1 MTQLLDTI
9 TARATPPGTGG
20 IGIVRVSGPQVRTIA
35 QGVLGCVPRPRQAT
49 VSPFLDGT
57 GDALDYGVAF
67 FFKAPAS
74 YTGEDVLELHGHG
87 GVIVIDQMLARV
99 TALGA
104 RLARPGEFTERAFLN
119 GKLDLAQAEAVA
131 DLIDSQT
138 TTAARCALRSLRGE
152 FSQQIGCLSK
162 IIAEFRMYVEANID
176 FSDEPVVP
184 LESAQAQERMDKAQ
198 AQLSTLLDRARPGAL
213 LARGASVVLS
223 GAPNAGKSSLLNVLA
238 RMERAIVSATPGTT
252 RDLIEAT
259 VDIDGLAVCLTDT
272 AGLRNSADEIEAE
285 GARRAS
291 AAIETADLV
300 LELIDDSDPVDLANR
315 VESQAGGERAPLFV
329 LNKCDLSGRPFGP
342 AKMDDGRPGV
352 AICATTGPGI
362 ASLGQAIKSHLGYV
376 DKGEDLIMARR
387 RHLYAL
393 QRAMEHLNKAQDHIG
408 IAMELLAEELRL
420 VQQALGEITGEVTVE
435 DLLGQIFSSFCIGK

>member
-9 TARATPPGTGG
+9 TARATPPGASG
-20 IGIVRVSGPQVRTIA
+20 IGIVRISGPKA
-35 QGVLGCVPRPRQAT
+35 QGIARGMLGSVPKPRQAI
-49 VSPFLDGT
+49 VGPFLDGT
-57 GDALDYGVAF
+57 GDPLDYGLAI
-67 FFKAPAS
+67 FFKGPAS

-87 GVIVIDQMLARV
+87 GTIVIDQLLAHV

-138 TTAARCALRSLRGE
+138 TAAARCALRSLKGE
-152 FSQQIGCLSK
+152 FSQQIRCLSK
-162 IIAEFRMYVEANID
+162 IIGEFRMYVEANID

-184 LESAQAQERMDKAQ
+184 LESAQAQERMEKAK
-198 AQLSTLLDRARPGAL
+198 AQLSKLLDRARPGSL

-223 GAPNAGKSSLLNVLA
+223 GAPNVGKSSLLNALA
-238 RMERAIVSATPGTT
+238 RMERAIVSAIPGTT

-272 AGLRNSADEIEAE
+272 AGLRNSVDEIEAE
-285 GARRAS
+285 GVRRAS

-300 LELIDDSDPVDLANR
+300 LELIDDSDPMDLANR
-315 VESQAGGERAPLFV
+315 VESQAGDERAHLFV
-329 LNKCDLSGRPFGP
+329 FNKCDLSGRPFGP
-342 AKMDDGRPGV
+342 AKMGDGRSGV
-352 AICATTGPGI
+352 AICATTGQGI
-362 ASLGQAIKSHLGYV
+362 ASLEQAIKIRLGYV

-387 RHLYAL
+387 RHLDAL
-393 QRAMEHLNKAQDHIG
+393 ERAMDHLNKAQDHIG
-408 IAMELLAEELRL
+408 IALELLAEELRL
-420 VQQALGEITGEVTVE
+420 VQQALGEITGEVTVD
-435 DLLGQIFSSFCIGK
+435 DLLGEIFSTFCIGK